1 MIEELCSKDHSNT
14 AWLLI
19 DNDAN
24 FPRSQR
30 GAGNF
35 RGTCIS
41 IRLDDA
47 KAATSPAESKPFFDF
62 AQQNIEARFRSLSTN
77 TYVTRVVHNEKI
89 CS

>member
-1 MIEELCSKDHSNT
+1 MIEELGSKDHSNT

-62 AQQNIEARFRSLSTN
+62 AQQNIEARF
-77 TYVTRVVHNEKI
+77 
-89 CS
+89 